1 MSHHLVGFSK
11 ERHILSVARLLL
23 ADLLV
28 PLLPGLDAK
37 EFPFFT
43 VQAATHRERHSE
55 EGSPPPRIPG
65 NLAEPRDMM
74 TTDQNV
80 SAATGAPQ

>member
-1 MSHHLVGFSK
+1 MIHYLVGFPK
-11 ERHILSVARLLL
+11 ERYILRVALLLL

-43 VQAATHRERHSE
+43 VQAAAHTHTHRASDTVRREARL
-55 EGSPPPRIPG
+55 PRIPEEYG
-65 NLAEPRDMM
+65 RAG
-74 TTDQNV
+74 V
-80 SAATGAPQ
+80 I

>member
-1 MSHHLVGFSK
+1 MIHYLVGFPK
-11 ERHILSVARLLL
+11 EWYILRVALLLL

-43 VQAATHRERHSE
+43 IQAAAHTHTQRERHSE
-55 EGSPPPRIPG
+55 EGSPPPK
-65 NLAEPRDMM
+65 N
-74 TTDQNV
+74 T
-80 SAATGAPQ
+80 